1 MKTIHLD
8 PKTMPE
14 EARRLFRLG
23 FPSYAGRTFKIRG
36 VSGPVD
42 LRSYWDGGSR
52 DYYAVVRADGAALS
66 VPTQSAY
73 DRALAGA
80 EAFTIPNG
88 VVVVEHSIFCG
99 KDAGLTLIVPMER
112 LAHYLPATEGPGLT
126 DEQAVVLHLTATL
139 IPAARR
145 ERSGMT
151 NERWAEVVAEL
162 AAMGLLRR
170 NGAITPEGRNH
181 AAR

>member
-99 KDAGLTLIVPMER
+99 KDAGLTLIVPEER
-112 LAHYLPATEGPGLT
+112 LAAFLPLPAQSLT
-126 DEQAVVLHLTATL
+126 DEQEVVLHLTATR

-145 ERSGMT
+145 PESGMT
-151 NERWAEVVAEL
+151 DARWAEVVASLVEL
-162 AAMGLLRR
+162 GLLRR
-170 NGAITPEGRNH
+170 NGSITPEGRNH
-181 AAR
+181 VAR